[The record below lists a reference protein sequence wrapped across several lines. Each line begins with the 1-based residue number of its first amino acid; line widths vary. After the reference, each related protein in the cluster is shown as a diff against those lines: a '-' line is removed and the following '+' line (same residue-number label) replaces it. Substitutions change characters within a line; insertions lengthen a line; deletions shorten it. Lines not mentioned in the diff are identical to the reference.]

1 MSKFGPEAGP
11 GLDPAQLP
19 ASEPG
24 ALKTSG
30 LGQGKPPRPRWR
42 RWQKWAAGSA
52 CVLFGLVVGVL
63 IVDRIYP
70 LPARGADAGLVVV
83 AEDGL
88 PLRTW
93 PSRDG
98 VWRYPIR
105 PDQVSPYYL
114 QALLGYEDRWFYY
127 HPGVNPIAMVRAA
140 SQWIRSGRIVSGGS
154 TLTMQVA
161 RMIDPV
167 LRQPGSRKVSD
178 KLRQMARAVQLELH
192 YSKDEILGLY
202 LAHAPM
208 GGIVEGVEMA
218 SRAYLGKPSAE
229 LSLADA
235 ALLAGLPQAPSRLRP
250 DREPEA
256 AQRARDKVLQRMA
269 DQGIWTAAEVADAR
283 IETVVAQPLRGRW
296 LAPLAAERMR
306 QQSSPGRRR
315 AGVVQTTLSP
325 ETQSI
330 VEHMLLDRVDS
341 LPPKVSMAVLVMEND
356 SLAVRAYAGSADFSD
371 AKRYNHVD
379 MVRGVR
385 SPGSTLKPFLY
396 AMALDQGL
404 IHSESLL
411 VDAPQ
416 SFGGYQ
422 PGNFQASFTGAVS
435 VSQALQRS
443 LNVPAVDVLDRVGPT
458 YFASTLRG
466 AGVRLRMP
474 QGAVPN
480 LSLILGG
487 GGTTLEELVGAY
499 RALAHDGL
507 AGTPRMTPQAPRNEF
522 RLMSP
527 GAAFIVRDI
536 LEGGGQPDRAREG
549 TERGIAWKTGTS
561 FGFRDAWAI
570 GVTDRWTIGVW
581 VGRPDGT
588 PNPGFFGA
596 NIAAPLLRDIV
607 AALPVASPT
616 ARVQP
621 PSVAR
626 ADICWPLGLPAETT
640 APEHCQVR
648 RAAWTLDGAIPPT
661 LPDRLGLGALLETVW
676 IDPQTGLRT
685 RPDCRVPGVSREQA
699 NWPSHLKPWLAS
711 QVGPSSLTPAW
722 HPDCVPSGGLGNL
735 RIVGLDDGATLQPV
749 PGARELSVN
758 VEVLN
763 ASGPVYWLLDGQVLN
778 SDGTLGSSDA
788 LIAGAESGNVPT
800 PGDARS
806 RRLRFASAGA
816 HALTVLDEAGRYD
829 RVPFQV
835 RGLPPS

>member
-1 MSKFGPEAGP
+1 MKV
-11 GLDPAQLP
+11 
-19 ASEPG
+19 
-24 ALKTSG
+24 
-30 LGQGKPPRPRWR
+30 RPWLR
-42 RWQKWAAGSA
+42 RT
-52 CVLFGLVVGVL
+52 VIGVL
-63 IVDRIYP
+63 GLAAAVLVLDRVFP

-83 AEDGL
+83 AEDGM

-98 VWRYPIR
+98 VWRYPVR

-114 QALLGYEDRWFYY
+114 QALLGYEDRWFHY
-127 HPGVNPIAMVRAA
+127 HPGVNPVAMVRAA
-140 SQWIRSGRIVSGGS
+140 AQWVRSGRIVSGGS

-167 LRQPGSRKVSD
+167 LRQPGSRKVGD

-192 YSKDEILGLY
+192 YSKEEILGLY

-269 DQGIWTAAEVADAR
+269 DQGIWSAAEVADAR
-283 IETVVAQPLRGRW
+283 IETVVVQPLRARW

-306 QQSSPGRRR
+306 QESSAGRRR
-315 AGVVQTTLSP
+315 GGVVRSTLNP
-325 ETQSI
+325 ETQSV
-330 VEHMLLDRVDS
+330 VEHMLMDRVDS
-341 LPPKVSMAVLVMEND
+341 LPPKVSMAVLVMENE

-396 AMALDQGL
+396 GMALDQGL

-416 SFGGYQ
+416 SFSGYQ
-422 PGNFQASFTGAVS
+422 PGNFQASFSGAVS

-443 LNVPAVDVLDRVGPT
+443 LNVPAVDVLDRIGPA

-474 QGAVPN
+474 QGATPN

-499 RALAHDGL
+499 RALAHEGL
-507 AGTPRMTPQAPRNEF
+507 AGTPRMSPQAPRNEF

-527 GAAFIVRDI
+527 GAAFIIRDI

-570 GVTDRWTIGVW
+570 GVTDQLTIGVW

-596 NIAAPLLRDIV
+596 NVAAPLLRDIV
-607 AALPVASPT
+607 AALPAGTPT
-616 ARVQP
+616 PRVQP
-621 PSVAR
+621 ATVGR
-626 ADICWPLGLPAETT
+626 AEVCWPLGLPASTT
-640 APEHCQVR
+640 PPAHCQVR

-661 LPDRLGLGALLETVW
+661 LPDRLGPGALLETVW
-676 IDPQTGLRT
+676 VDPRTGLRT
-685 RPDCRVPGVSREQA
+685 RPDCPVAGEAREVA
-699 NWPSHLKPWLAS
+699 RWPTYLAPWLAF
-711 QVGPSSLTPAW
+711 QVGPASAMPAW
-722 HPDCVPSGGLGNL
+722 HPDCAPAGSTGSL
-735 RIVGLDDGATLQPV
+735 RIVGVEDGATLQPV
-749 PGARELSVN
+749 PGARDLSVN
-758 VEVLN
+758 VEVLG
-763 ASGPVYWLLDGQVLN
+763 ASGPVYWLLDGQVL
-778 SDGTLGSSDA
+778 GHDA
-788 LIAGAESGNVPT
+788 AGQRGESAAAGPDSGIAQQA
-800 PGDARS
+800 GDARS
-806 RRLRFASAGA
+806 RRLRFVTGGA
-816 HALTVLDEAGRYD
+816 HALTVLDDAGRYD